1 MHTFRI
7 VLTSD
12 FFDRDGSLV
21 YPGYNLSPLED
32 DPNVEIDVL
41 PEGVRVHAEQIDDI
55 DVLISSPMSI
65 AITAESFPASGRLAL
80 IARNGAGYDDVDVD
94 AATENGVA
102 IAVAKESVRRSVAVA
117 TLALMFALTTRLV
130 DKHKLAVMGPEGWAR
145 RDGYGGVG
153 LTGKK
158 LGIIGM
164 GNIGAEVFRLAAPL
178 DMKFMA
184 CDPYADVALAQSL
197 GVRLV
202 DLDTLLRE
210 ADIVTIHCPLT
221 DETRGL
227 IDAQRLAL
235 MKPTAYLINTAR
247 GPVLDQQ
254 ALVEALRSRRIA
266 GAGLDVFVKEPTDA
280 DDPILKLD
288 NVVLSP
294 HALNWTDECCALIG
308 EENVR
313 AVLDVMHGREPHG
326 ILNRAVFENE
336 SWRRKLAAYR
346 DRFGARESGVG

>member
-1 MHTFRI
+1 MNTFRI
-7 VLTSD
+7 LLTSD
-12 FFDRDGSLV
+12 FLHRDGGLA
-21 YPGYNLSPLED
+21 YTEYDLSPLED
-32 DPNVEIDVL
+32 DPNIEIDIL
-41 PEGVRVHAEQIDDI
+41 PEGTRVLAEQVEDI
-55 DVLISSPMSI
+55 DVLISTPMSI
-65 AITAESFPASGRLAL
+65 AITSESFPASGRLAL

-102 IAVAKESVRRSVAVA
+102 ITVAKESVRRSVAVA
-117 TLALMFALTTRLV
+117 TLALMFALVTRLI

-145 RDGYGGVG
+145 RDGYAGVG
-153 LTGKK
+153 LTGKT
-158 LGIIGM
+158 LGVIGM
-164 GNIGAEVFRLAAPL
+164 GNIGAEVFRLAVPL
-178 DMKFMA
+178 EMKYMA
-184 CDPYADVALAQSL
+184 CDPYADVALAESL

-247 GPVLDQQ
+247 GALLDQT
-254 ALVEALRSRRIA
+254 ALAEALRSRRIA
-266 GAGLDVFVKEPTDA
+266 GAGLDVFVKEPLDA

-294 HALNWTDECCALIG
+294 HALNWTDETGVLIG
-308 EENVR
+308 IENVH

-326 ILNRAVFENE
+326 ILNRAVLENE
-336 SWRRKLAAYR
+336 AWRRKLAAYR
-346 DRFGARESGVG
+346 DRFGARDSRVG